1 MFSNKLLYYIANY
14 TLQHSFEKEILKIL
28 KNEKKLVI
36 FDVGCYR
43 GIFTKTML
51 NLVKKRKYKFY
62 LFDINKNVKKYIA
75 SLLKLR
81 NVYYNEIAL
90 SNKNGI
96 ANYYYNSFF
105 ESAGSSL
112 SSIVKNDAKWN
123 FSRKLIFKILFQSS
137 KDFIKYQVSTITLD
151 NFIKK
156 NEIQSIDVLKIDIEG
171 SEYEL
176 LKGAKTTLKNNK
188 VKIILVEIIGKK
200 NLYDKKEKK
209 ILNFLKKRNY
219 TLIKKANT
227 LSISL
232 FSNIKGG
239 DYLFI
244 NNSYFS
250 SLR

>member
-1 MFSNKLLYYIANY
+1 MFRDKLFYYLANY
-14 TLQHSFEKEILKIL
+14 TLQHSFEKEIIKLIK
-28 KNEKKLVI
+28 KERKLVI

-43 GIFTKTML
+43 GIFVRSIL
-51 NLVKKRKYKFY
+51 NLIGKKKHKFY
-62 LFDINKNVKKYIA
+62 LFDINKKVKNYIA
-75 SLLKLR
+75 NLLKLK
-81 NVYYNEIAL
+81 NLYYNEIAL
-90 SNKNGI
+90 CNKNGI
-96 ANYYYNSFF
+96 ANYNYNKLL
-105 ESAGSSL
+105 ESAGTSL
-112 SSIVKNDAKWN
+112 SNIVKNDARWN
-123 FSRKLIFKILFQSS
+123 FSRKLIFKILLQSS
-137 KDFIKYQVSTITLD
+137 KGFTKYQVSTITLD

-156 NEIQSIDVLKIDIEG
+156 NKIQSIDVLKIDIEG

>member
-62 LFDINKNVKKYIA
+62 LFDINKNVKKYIT

>member
-28 KNEKKLVI
+28 KNQKKLVI

-112 SSIVKNDAKWN
+112 SNIVKNDAKWN
-123 FSRKLIFKILFQSS
+123 FSRKLIFKILLQSS
-137 KDFIKYQVSTITLD
+137 KGFTKYQVSTITLD

-232 FSNIKGG
+232 FSNIRGG

>member
-137 KDFIKYQVSTITLD
+137 KGFIKYQVSTITLD

>member
-1 MFSNKLLYYIANY
+1 MFRDKLFYYLANY
-14 TLQHSFEKEILKIL
+14 TLQHSFEKEIIKLI
-28 KNEKKLVI
+28 KNERKLVI

-43 GIFTKTML
+43 GIFVKTIL
-51 NLVKKRKYKFY
+51 NLIGKKKHKFY
-62 LFDINKNVKKYIA
+62 LFDINKKVKNYIA
-75 SLLKLR
+75 NLLKLK
-81 NVYYNEIAL
+81 NLYYNEIAL
-90 SNKNGI
+90 CNKNGI
-96 ANYYYNSFF
+96 ANYNYNKFF

-112 SSIVKNDAKWN
+112 SNIVKNDARWN
-123 FSRKLIFKILFQSS
+123 FSRKLIFKILFKSS
-137 KDFIKYQVSTITLD
+137 KDFIKYQVATITLD

-250 SLR
+250 SSR

>member
-51 NLVKKRKYKFY
+51 NLVGKRKYKFY

-75 SLLKLR
+75 NLLKLR

-96 ANYYYNSFF
+96 ANYHFNRFF

-112 SSIVKNDAKWN
+112 SSIFKNDAKWN
-123 FSRKLIFKILFQSS
+123 FSRKLILKILFQGS
-137 KDFIKYQVSTITLD
+137 KDFIKYQVSTSTLD

-156 NEIQSIDVLKIDIEG
+156 NEIQSIDVLKVDIEG

-219 TLIKKANT
+219 TLVKKANT

>member
-1 MFSNKLLYYIANY
+1 MFSNKLLYHIANY

-43 GIFTKTML
+43 GVFTKTML
-51 NLVKKRKYKFY
+51 NLVEKRKYKFY

-219 TLIKKANT
+219 SLIKKVNT

-232 FSNIKGG
+232 FSNMKGG

>member
-62 LFDINKNVKKYIA
+62 LFDINKNVKKYITN
-75 SLLKLR
+75 LLKLR

-96 ANYYYNSFF
+96 ANYYYNSFC

>member
-43 GIFTKTML
+43 GVFTKTML
-51 NLVKKRKYKFY
+51 NLVEKRKYKFY

-123 FSRKLIFKILFQSS
+123 FSRKLLFKILFQSS

-156 NEIQSIDVLKIDIEG
+156 NAIQSIDVLKIDIEG

-244 NNSYFS
+244 NDSYFS